1 MHFEVNFFSDC
12 ISLKTKS
19 KGDTTRCHH
28 SRLQSFISGITD
40 LKYAC
45 EPKVNI
51 IPYDYHLNIQTL
63 NLLCKNLSKPV

>member
-1 MHFEVNFFSDC
+1 MCQMHFEVNFFSDC
-12 ISLKTKS
+12 ISLKAKS

-51 IPYDYHLNIQTL
+51 IQLYI
-63 NLLCKNLSKPV
+63 